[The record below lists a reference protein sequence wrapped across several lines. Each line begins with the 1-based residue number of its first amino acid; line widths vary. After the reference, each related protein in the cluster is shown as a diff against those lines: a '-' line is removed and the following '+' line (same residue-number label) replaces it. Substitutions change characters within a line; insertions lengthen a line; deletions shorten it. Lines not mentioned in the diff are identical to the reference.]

1 MARIDKTD
9 SAVGIV
15 RGVLKADI
23 APEDLDG
30 VIGVGYDSAGLVVK
44 GAGQTGIVGVMNPSK
59 FYSKAGSICDVMVLG
74 DLVDHVGLAAGTTY
88 YADGTTGELAAA
100 GALGVAPATGAG
112 STAGSVRVGF
122 TTSADHLVVR
132 L

>member
-23 APEDLDG
+23 ALEDLDG

-74 DLVDHVGLAAGTTY
+74 DILDLPGLAAGSAIYSDDAGVVSTTNT
-88 YADGTTGELAAA
+88 GTK
-100 GALGVAPATGAG
+100 
-112 STAGSVRVGF
+112 VGF
-122 TTSADHLVVR
+122 TTSADHLVIR

>member
-23 APEDLDG
+23 AAEDLDG

-44 GAGQTGIVGVMNPSK
+44 GAGNTGIIGVMNPSK

-74 DLVDHVGLAAGTTY
+74 DILDLPGL
-88 YADGTTGELAAA
+88 
-100 GALGVAPATGAG
+100 
-112 STAGSVRVGF
+112 TAGSAVYAADDGVVSTTAGGTKVGF
-122 TTSADHLVVR
+122 TTSADHLVIR

>member
-23 APEDLDG
+23 AAGDLDG
-30 VIGVGYDSAGLVVK
+30 VIGVGFDAAGLVVK
-44 GAGQTGIVGVMNPSK
+44 GAGKTGIVGVMNPSK

-74 DLVDHVGLAAGTTY
+74 DILDHTGLAAGTTY
-88 YADGTTGELAAA
+88 WADGTTGALAADGAA
-100 GALGVAPATGAG
+100 GAAPATGAG
-112 STAGSVRVGF
+112 STAGSAKIGF
-122 TTSADHLVVR
+122 TTSADHLVIR